1 MSTRPATPASP
12 KNVKVKS
19 PAPGTPMFGCEHVQ
33 LLLSQG
39 QEVMN
44 SSIAHYKMI
53 LRGIFDATPIVPQTS
68 TNQEGRPITS
78 LTANYLCLQCPTTV
92 SEEDRL
98 RHGTKKSHRFCMSRN
113 TAMTSPK
120 HYSGS
125 LYCQICDDLVWDPTL
140 EELRVRKIGTGSFS
154 GTHNVLQY
162 GEILTVAETLLAT
175 GRKRKHDELFTDS
188 IKEDPRYISS
198 NTTTA
203 SCRANGLRG
212 IYNAGAT
219 CYQNVVLQSFLHNPL
234 LRNFY
239 LSDGHNECGI
249 YHCLSCAMDD
259 MFQDFYALEN
269 TNGYTAANILSGFW
283 ISEKKAF
290 ENLVTTKDQ
299 DAHEFF
305 QFLAEELH
313 ERNGDGKRPEIGSE
327 HSCNCIIH
335 QTFYGKMQTTT
346 TCQNCKGTTNAV
358 QSFLD
363 LSLGLDNLAQKR
375 IKKTGQKM
383 PALTLTDCLDEEYVK
398 FDKCEYRCHNCA
410 SSQQAKRYTS
420 IKRLPNVLSVQ
431 LKRFEYKQ
439 GRHDRA
445 ASKIDN
451 VVQFPLQLNMLPY
464 TNRVRS
470 RDSRE
475 NLELERSCMYDLLS
489 VVVHVGEIETGH
501 YVSYCRVGDQW
512 FKFNDHKVELASISD
527 VLGAQAYLLFYII
540 RSLA

>member
-1 MSTRPATPASP
+1 MSSRPVTPASP
-12 KNVKVKS
+12 RNARVKS
-19 PAPGTPMFGCEHVQ
+19 PTPASPMFGCGMLEIRFHHKWMANSSYLEHVQ

-39 QEVMN
+39 QEVIN

-53 LRGIFDATPIVPQTS
+53 LHVD
-68 TNQEGRPITS
+68 
-78 LTANYLCLQCPTTV
+78 
-92 SEEDRL
+92 
-98 RHGTKKSHRFCMSRN
+98 SRN
-113 TAMTSPK
+113 GA
-120 HYSGS
+120 

-140 EELRVRKIGTGSFS
+140 EELRLRKIANNF
-154 GTHNVLQY
+154 
-162 GEILTVAETLLAT
+162 E

-188 IKEDPRYISS
+188 IKDDPRYISS
-198 NTTTA
+198 NTTLA
-203 SCRANGLRG
+203 SCRADGLRG

-239 LSDGHNECGI
+239 LSDGHQSNECNVP
-249 YHCLSCAMDD
+249 HCLSCAMDD

-290 ENLVTTKDQ
+290 ENLVTTKEQ

-305 QFLAEELH
+305 QFLAEDLH
-313 ERNGDGKRPEIGSE
+313 ERNGDGKKPEIGSE

-346 TCQNCKGTTNAV
+346 TCQNCNSSSNTV

-363 LSLGLDNLAQKR
+363 LSVGLDSLAQR
-375 IKKTGQKM
+375 RNKKAGQKS
-383 PALTLTDCLDEEYVK
+383 PNLSLADCLDEEYIK
-398 FDKCEYRCHNCA
+398 SDKCEYRCHVCA
-410 SSQQAKRYTS
+410 STQQARRYTS
-420 IKRLPNVLSVQ
+420 VKRLPNVLSIQ

-439 GRHDRA
+439 GRHDHA
-445 ASKIDN
+445 ASKVD
-451 VVQFPLQLNMLPY
+451 VPVHFPLQLNMLPY

-475 NLELERSCMYDLLS
+475 NMELQRSCVYDLLS
-489 VVVHVGEIETGH
+489 VVVHVGELETGH
-501 YVSYCRVGDQW
+501 YTSYCRVGDQW
-512 FKFNDHKVELASISD
+512 FKFNDHKVELASLSD

-540 RSLA
+540 RSLV

>member
-1 MSTRPATPASP
+1 MSTRPTTPASP
-12 KNVKVKS
+12 KNAKVKS
-19 PAPGTPMFGCEHVQ
+19 PVPGIPMFGCEHVQ
-33 LLLSQG
+33 RLLSQG

-53 LRGIFDATPIVPQTS
+53 LRGIFDSTPIVPQTS

-78 LTANYLCLQCPTTV
+78 LTSNYLCLQCPTTV
-92 SEEDRL
+92 TEEDRL
-98 RHGTKKSHRFCMSRN
+98 RHGTKKSHRFYVDSR
-113 TAMTSPK
+113 
-120 HYSGS
+120 SGS

-154 GTHNVLQY
+154 G
-162 GEILTVAETLLAT
+162 
-175 GRKRKHDELFTDS
+175 RKRKHDELFTDS
-188 IKEDPRYISS
+188 IKDDPRYISS

-239 LSDGHNECGI
+239 LSDGHQSNDCTVS
-249 YHCLSCAMDD
+249 HCLSCAMDD

-290 ENLVTTKDQ
+290 ENLVTTREQ

-346 TCQNCKGTTNAV
+346 TCQNCKGTTNTV

-363 LSLGLDNLAQKR
+363 LSLGLDTLMQRKA
-375 IKKTGQKM
+375 KKTGQKA
-383 PALTLTDCLDEEYVK
+383 PVLTLNDCLDEEYVK
-398 FDKCEYRCHNCA
+398 FDKCEYRCHSC
-410 SSQQAKRYTS
+410 SSTQQAKRYTS

-445 ASKIDN
+445 ASKIDYT
-451 VVQFPLQLNMLPY
+451 VQFPLQLSMLPY

-470 RDSRE
+470 RDNRE
-475 NLELERSCMYDLLS
+475 SLELERSCMYDLLS
-489 VVVHVGEIETGH
+489 VIVHVGEIETGH

-512 FKFNDHKVELASISD
+512 FKFNDHKVELATISE